1 MNAPSPDTPV
11 MRVSPQEVTGLRLQ
25 NAQLARDLRLAVA
38 VCVALAVA
46 LAWLAAVVLVRG
58 VA

>member
-11 MRVSPQEVTGLRLQ
+11 VRVSPQELTALRLQ

-38 VCVALAVA
+38 ACVALAVA
-46 LAWLAAVVLVRG
+46 LALGAAVVLVRG